1 MAYEDRTKPAQ
12 PPAEPKRPHQLSLD
26 CRKKLSISGVL
37 EVESFDEGE
46 VVLQTGCGCLT
57 VRGEGLSVS
66 RLSVE
71 GGDLTVEGRV
81 SELSYEDAAPKQ
93 GLWARLFH

>member
-1 MAYEDRTKPAQ
+1 MAYEDRNKPSQ

-37 EVESFDEGE
+37 EV
-46 VVLQTGCGCLT
+46 VLETGCGCLT

-81 SELSYEDAAPKQ
+81 SELCYEDTAPKQ